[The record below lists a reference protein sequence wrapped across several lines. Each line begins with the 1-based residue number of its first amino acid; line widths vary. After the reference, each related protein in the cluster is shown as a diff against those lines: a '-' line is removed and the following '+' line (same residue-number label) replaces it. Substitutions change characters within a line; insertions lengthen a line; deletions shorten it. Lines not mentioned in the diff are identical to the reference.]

1 MKKTKNK
8 RYFLI
13 EKRNLKHLL
22 FLFYFFISLGEYTLE
37 DVFKSE
43 TNLATPFFNVYIYI
57 ISDFLSIIPHL
68 IIKKRS
74 RPNNSFIS
82 QSSIHSPKELELIY
96 SEQDSN
102 IDKKAIKA
110 IVLLASID
118 YISQMTNVI
127 YYLVNEE
134 YKFEV
139 PNLNLN
145 SLFIFNIIF
154 LILLS
159 KLLLHSQFYRHHYFS
174 SIIILLCLLVIVIL
188 DLIEI
193 FNKKEGNKLLSFI
206 YLILR
211 IFKTFLYSFEDVL
224 GKIILLKQNFT
235 VYSLLLS
242 KSIIQIILSIIVSI
256 SFIFI
261 KIKDDKN
268 NENNIYVM
276 IRKIFENKINILRY
290 IIYIIICFFYNIF
303 CWQIIDKF
311 SPNHFWLAQ
320 VFEGFGLLIVSLIK
334 EGYFNLDSGLRLIMY
349 LLLIILA
356 CIYNEFLIVNICDLG
371 KDTKLFLKL
380 KEEEDLLLS
389 NNTTNDINQKEL
401 VDNNSEISSE
411 IEMETNF

>member
-13 EKRNLKHLL
+13 EKPNLKHLL

-159 KLLLHSQFYRHHYFS
+159 KIILHYPFYRHHCFS
-174 SIIILLCLLVIVIL
+174 SIIIVLCLLVLVIL
-188 DLIEI
+188 DLIQILDKQNE
-193 FNKKEGNKLLSFI
+193 NELSSSFI
-206 YLILR
+206 YLIIRLIR
-211 IFKTFLYSFEDVL
+211 TFLYSTEDVL
-224 GKIILLKQNFT
+224 GKIILLYKNVT

-256 SFIFI
+256 PFIFI
-261 KIKDDKN
+261 KFDDNDN
-268 NENNIYVM
+268 NKSSIYVM

-311 SPNHFWLAQ
+311 TPQSFL
-320 VFEGFGLLIVSLIK
+320 VSTSI
-334 EGYFNLDSGLRLIMY
+334 
-349 LLLIILA
+349 
-356 CIYNEFLIVNICDLG
+356 
-371 KDTKLFLKL
+371 
-380 KEEEDLLLS
+380 
-389 NNTTNDINQKEL
+389 
-401 VDNNSEISSE
+401 
-411 IEMETNF
+411 